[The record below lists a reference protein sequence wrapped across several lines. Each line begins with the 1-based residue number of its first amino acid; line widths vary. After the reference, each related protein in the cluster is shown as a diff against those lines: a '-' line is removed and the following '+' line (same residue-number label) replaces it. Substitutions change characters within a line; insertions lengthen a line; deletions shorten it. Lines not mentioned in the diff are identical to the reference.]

1 MAARTLPTLPS
12 WTAGQRV
19 LASQLQ
25 QITTWG
31 AFKDNPPGFSMTHT
45 IGISVSNGVYT
56 QIPMDTLEWDS
67 DSGRGGSTPWSY
79 TIPIG
84 MSGRWTFSYKVSWA
98 VNNTGDRLVSLYK
111 NGSIISSGQIS
122 GPPTTTAHN
131 AENSTTRTVLC
142 AGGDVM
148 AVYALQSI
156 TGGGALSTNSGFFE
170 GRLTSLA
177 NP

>member
-1 MAARTLPTLPS
+1 VAARTVPTLPS

-31 AFKDNPPGFSMTHT
+31 AFSSNPPGFSMQMT
-45 IGISVSNGVYT
+45 VNNAAANNVYT
-56 QIPMDTLEWDS
+56 QMPMDALDWDT
-67 DSGRGGSTPWSY
+67 DSGRAAGTPWAY

-84 MSGRWTFSYKVSWA
+84 MAGRWQFSYKISWA
-98 VNNTGDRLVSLYK
+98 VNATGDRLVALYK
-111 NGSIISSGQIS
+111 NGVIVSSGQIS

-131 AENSTTRTVLC
+131 PENSTTRTVLC
-142 AGGDVM
+142 SAGDVM
-148 AVYALQSI
+148 SVFALQSS
-156 TGGGALSTNSGFFE
+156 GGSLNATSGFFE
-170 GRLTSLA
+170 GRLVSQA